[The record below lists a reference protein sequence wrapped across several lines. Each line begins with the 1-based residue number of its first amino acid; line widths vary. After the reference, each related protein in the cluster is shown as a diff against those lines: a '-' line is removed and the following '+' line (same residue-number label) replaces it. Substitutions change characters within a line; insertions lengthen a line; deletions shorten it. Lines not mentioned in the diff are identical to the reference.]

1 MRKSPWYRQM
11 NRYHWLV
18 LLVASG
24 GWLLDCM
31 DQQFFGLARRPA
43 MLDLLRVRPGDAAM
57 AGTVTEYAGYA
68 TMIFM
73 IGWAAGG
80 VLFGI
85 MGDRLG
91 RVKTMMWSIVFY
103 SLFTGLSV
111 FSTSVW
117 DFSLYRFLTGLGVG
131 GEFAV
136 GVALVAE
143 VIPAPARPFALG
155 ALQSCSGAGNV
166 IAALIGIGLGNLQEA
181 HIIESSWRAMFVI
194 GALPALL
201 VIVVMRRLEEPEAWR
216 KAKAEG
222 AAHKVRLGSMAE
234 LFSDARWRRNAL
246 VGLALAFSGVVAI
259 WGIGYFSYDLLSSVL
274 DKYFRAQ
281 GLAENVIAGKKTI
294 WTGITSLVQN
304 SGAFLGVYAFT
315 YFTQR
320 TSRRLAFA
328 ISFVMAMLATA
339 FLFWKLT
346 NFSDVFWM
354 PPIMGFFQL
363 CLYAGYAIY
372 FPELFPTRL
381 RSTGTSFCYNVGR
394 GVAAVGPVGLGLLT
408 SRVYAGTAEPL
419 RYAGITMCLV
429 FLIGL
434 AVLPWAPE
442 TKGQPLPE

>member
-43 MLDLLRVRPGDAAM
+43 MLDLLGVRPGDAAM

-136 GVALVAE
+136 GVALVAAVE
-143 VIPAPARPFALG
+143 CG
-155 ALQSCSGAGNV
+155 C
-166 IAALIGIGLGNLQEA
+166 GL
-181 HIIESSWRAMFVI
+181 V
-194 GALPALL
+194 P
-201 VIVVMRRLEEPEAWR
+201 
-216 KAKAEG
+216 
-222 AAHKVRLGSMAE
+222 
-234 LFSDARWRRNAL
+234 
-246 VGLALAFSGVVAI
+246 VVA
-259 WGIGYFSYDLLSSVL
+259 
-274 DKYFRAQ
+274 
-281 GLAENVIAGKKTI
+281 
-294 WTGITSLVQN
+294 
-304 SGAFLGVYAFT
+304 
-315 YFTQR
+315 
-320 TSRRLAFA
+320 
-328 ISFVMAMLATA
+328 
-339 FLFWKLT
+339 
-346 NFSDVFWM
+346 
-354 PPIMGFFQL
+354 
-363 CLYAGYAIY
+363 
-372 FPELFPTRL
+372 
-381 RSTGTSFCYNVGR
+381 GR
-394 GVAAVGPVGLGLLT
+394 GVV
-408 SRVYAGTAEPL
+408 
-419 RYAGITMCLV
+419 
-429 FLIGL
+429 
-434 AVLPWAPE
+434 
-442 TKGQPLPE
+442 